1 MLPEGLQRLALHLQV
16 RRQVS
21 AGGGDTGMTK
31 IVANHGHITPRLQQ
45 CHRATVAQD
54 VRRNAL
60 SGKRWALFCHCRHMF
75 AQNVRDAVTGQR
87 LAILIQKDM
96 LMVARR

>member
-1 MLPEGLQRLALHLQV
+1 
-16 RRQVS
+16 
-21 AGGGDTGMTK
+21 
-31 IVANHGHITPRLQQ
+31 
-45 CHRATVAQD
+45 
-54 VRRNAL
+54 
-60 SGKRWALFCHCRHMF
+60 MF